1 MNLLE
6 NILDYYIE
14 ESFLIAD
21 GFNESVIGVEI
32 PSMRLIY
39 SVSKVIQTLIIE
51 DEMNLEDALEHFEYN
66 IRSSYVGEKTPIW
79 CDDMYLN

>member
-39 SVSKVIQTLIIE
+39 SVSKVIETLIIE

>member
-1 MNLLE
+1 MNLLK
-6 NILDYYIE
+6 NILEFYNE

-39 SVSKVIQTLIIE
+39 SVSKVIETLIIE